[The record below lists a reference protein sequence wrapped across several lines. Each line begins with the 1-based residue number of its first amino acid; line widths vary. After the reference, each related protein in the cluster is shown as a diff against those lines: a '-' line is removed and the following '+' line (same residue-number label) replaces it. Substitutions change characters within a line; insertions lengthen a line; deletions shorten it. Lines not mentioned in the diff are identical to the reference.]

1 MADDVPLSAQLIG
14 EVGICTLDNKLQNE
28 ATMSTRWY
36 NTDELERQKKDPTDR
51 QQSTKQVRRVLYELE
66 KSWETSW

>member
-51 QQSTKQVRRVLYELE
+51 QQSTK
-66 KSWETSW
+66 